1 MVELDYKCNLMFF
14 PQDMVFSSDT
24 RWAAISTVRGTTHV
38 FPVAPY
44 GGPVGVRTHSTP
56 HVVNRLSRFQRS
68 AGLTDDGTRS
78 HSPVSHVELPLS
90 VYPFT
95 NPRLPPYPHPTILH
109 PLAQIR
115 QPSTLTHVNNQPQ
128 PR

>member
-1 MVELDYKCNLMFF
+1 
-14 PQDMVFSSDT
+14 MVFSSDT

-44 GGPVGVRTHSTP
+44 GGPVGIRTHSTP
-56 HVVNRLSRFQRS
+56 NVVNRLSRFHKS

-78 HSPVSHVELPLS
+78 HSPVSHTELPLS
-90 VYPFT
+90 VYPYS

-109 PLAQIR
+109 PLSQIR
-115 QPSTLTHVNNQPQ
+115 QPSSLNQVSSSTQ